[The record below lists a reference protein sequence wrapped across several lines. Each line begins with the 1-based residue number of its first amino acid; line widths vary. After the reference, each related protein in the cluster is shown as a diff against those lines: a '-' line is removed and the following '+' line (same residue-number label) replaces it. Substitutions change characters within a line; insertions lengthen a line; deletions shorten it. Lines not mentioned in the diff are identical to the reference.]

1 MKPLSYCLHTAGYRV
16 APLWE
21 RGLKPFHRHRTG
33 HNPSV
38 APLWERGLKP
48 LEDNEQIQQ
57 WCRSLMGAWIETAN
71 LSESSSVIAVAP
83 LWERGLNHSVDK
95 ADGKVIVSLS
105 AKSEL

>member
-1 MKPLSYCLHTAGYRV
+1 MGAWIETLYPASLAIWLFGRSLMGAWIETPSNGKKPQIGLV

-21 RGLKPFHRHRTG
+21 RGLKHC
-33 HNPSV
+33 
-38 APLWERGLKP
+38 L
-48 LEDNEQIQQ
+48 LEQGILL
-57 WCRSLMGAWIETAN
+57 RL
-71 LSESSSVIAVAP
+71 VAP